1 MVKYFLLFQVFED
14 LFSYMKSLEKIL
26 SLDPCIIYPGHGPV
40 VTEAVEKIT
49 NYIEHRNMR
58 EKQVHEQE
66 KQ

>member
-1 MVKYFLLFQVFED
+1 
-14 LFSYMKSLEKIL
+14 MKSLEKIL

-58 EKQVHEQE
+58 EKQVY
-66 KQ
+66 KQD